1 MAIKLLVT
9 DLDGTL
15 LNGEKKISSRNALAI
30 QRAQEKGVKVTFATG
45 RMHKAAVRFAQEV
58 NLDLPIISCNGS
70 VIKSCDGKT
79 IFEHHIDDKI
89 AREAIEFCLENNW
102 HIQWYIDDE
111 LYVNEIKPDLWTGY
125 ENVFKIDV
133 KEAKGQLDKYSRRIV
148 QMVILDKAGHI
159 QSIAPKVRDRFT
171 GRLDTPITSD
181 HCIDVVSI
189 GMNKAKGI
197 EVLAREYGIR
207 PSEIMVVG
215 DSDNDLAMFGYAG
228 FSVAMG
234 NAFESIKAV
243 ADAIT
248 DDVEADGFATAVEKY
263 ILGD

>member
-1 MAIKLLVT
+1 
-9 DLDGTL
+9 
-15 LNGEKKISSRNALAI
+15 
-30 QRAQEKGVKVTFATG
+30 
-45 RMHKAAVRFAQEV
+45 
-58 NLDLPIISCNGS
+58 
-70 VIKSCDGKT
+70 
-79 IFEHHIDDKI
+79 
-89 AREAIEFCLENNW
+89 
-102 HIQWYIDDE
+102 
-111 LYVNEIKPDLWTGY
+111 
-125 ENVFKIDV
+125 
-133 KEAKGQLDKYSRRIV
+133 
-148 QMVILDKAGHI
+148 MVILDKAGQI

-197 EVLAREYGIR
+197 EVLAREYGIG

-248 DDVEADGFATAVEKY
+248 DDVESDGFATAVEKY

>member
-1 MAIKLLVT
+1 MFSSLPMGNPSILRNSGSLSFSASKA
-9 DLDGTL
+9 
-15 LNGEKKISSRNALAI
+15 KKYTR
-30 QRAQEKGVKVTFATG
+30 R
-45 RMHKAAVRFAQEV
+45 AVRFAQEV

-171 GRLDTPITSD
+171 ASA
-181 HCIDVVSI
+181 
-189 GMNKAKGI
+189 N
-197 EVLAREYGIR
+197 
-207 PSEIMVVG
+207 
-215 DSDNDLAMFGYAG
+215 
-228 FSVAMG
+228 
-234 NAFESIKAV
+234 
-243 ADAIT
+243 
-248 DDVEADGFATAVEKY
+248 
-263 ILGD
+263 

>member
-15 LNGEKKISSRNALAI
+15 LNGEKKISQRNALAI
-30 QRAQEKGVKVTFATG
+30 QRAQENGVKVTFATG

-58 NLDLPIISCNGS
+58 NLSLPIISCNGA
-70 VIKSCDGKT
+70 VIKSCAGEK
-79 IFEHHIDDKI
+79 IFEHHVDDKI

-111 LYVNEIKPDLWTGY
+111 LYVNEIKPGLWTGY
-125 ENVFKIDV
+125 ENVFKIEV
-133 KEAKGQLDKYSRRIV
+133 KEAKGRLDKCSKGIV
-148 QMVILDKAGHI
+148 QMVILDKEGKI
-159 QSIAPKVRDRFT
+159 QTIAPKVRARFA
-171 GRLDTPITSD
+171 GRLDTPVTSD
-181 HCIDVVSI
+181 HCIDVVAV

-197 EVLAREYGIR
+197 DVLAKKYGIDS
-207 PSEIMVVG
+207 SEIMVIG

-234 NAFESIKAV
+234 NAFESIKSI

-248 DDVEADGFATAVEKY
+248 DDVESDGFATAVEKY
-263 ILGD
+263 ILIH